1 MTEKV
6 KITGVPPQWD
16 EAEYER
22 RVADWVRVYRG
33 TEKSMELV
41 SASLGHEFL
50 QAVINKANQGYTIAP
65 SKRLNH
71 GELHHSTYMVKPLAM
86 QEEDIAKIR
95 AEQKQKY
102 IEHLQAERAKYEDKL
117 RQQLIQA
124 AMAKELKARQ
134 DKQVKQLAEIEK
146 QVQACYTPLQIPD

>member
-16 EAEYER
+16 ESEYER

-33 TEKSMELV
+33 TEQSMELV

-50 QAVINKANQGYTIAP
+50 QAVIDKANQGYTIAP

-71 GELHHSTYMVKPLAM
+71 GELHHSTYMVKPLGM
-86 QEEDIAKIR
+86 QEEDIANIR
-95 AEQKQKY
+95 AEQKAKY
-102 IEHLQAERAKYEDKL
+102 IAHLQAEHTRYQDLL

-124 AMAKELKARQ
+124 AEEKERKAAEAAKA
-134 DKQVKQLAEIEK
+134 KQLASIEK
-146 QVQACYTPLQIPD
+146 EVQSCYKPLVIPE

>member
-1 MTEKV
+1 MTNKIVV
-6 KITGVPPQWD
+6 KGTPPQYD

-33 TEKSMELV
+33 TEQSMELV

-50 QAVINKANQGYTIAP
+50 QAVIDKANQGYTIAP

-71 GELHHSTYMVKPLAM
+71 GELHHSTYMVKPLGM
-86 QEEDIAKIR
+86 QEEDIANIR
-95 AEQKQKY
+95 MEQKEKY
-102 IEHLQAERAKYEDKL
+102 IAYLESERARYQEQL

-124 AMAKELKARQ
+124 REEKDRKAAEQAKA
-134 DKQVKQLAEIEK
+134 KQMAEIEAE
-146 QVQACYTPLQIPD
+146 VQACYTPLVIPD